1 MWIAEVLRFV
11 CAIFRFAGW
20 VKGVAGL
27 GLSAVA
33 LALLAAT
40 LGLREAI
47 ALMGVPTIV
56 SNVWQFLATGDAR
69 AGCRVGKLGYRRGLR
84 HTTDWA
90 REIAFGGPI
99 RIDLYLIAPFAKMLT
114 KRA

>member
-1 MWIAEVLRFV
+1 MGTAEALRFV

-33 LALLAAT
+33 LAPLAAT
-40 LGLREAI
+40 LGLRLAI
-47 ALMGVPTIV
+47 ALIGVPTIV

-69 AGCRVGKLGYRRGLR
+69 AGCRVGKLRYRRGLR
-84 HTTDWA
+84 HTTGWA
-90 REIAFGGPI
+90 RKITFGGPI
-99 RIDLYLIAPFAKMLT
+99 RIDLYLIARFAKMLT
-114 KRA
+114 RRA